1 MSQIRFEE
9 DELTLVGAFAAKTRQ
24 ETIDALRGALDVIEE
39 TKEDLS
45 DEEMILLLSSTIEK
59 LQHTEDELF
68 YSLSLQE
75 YLNNIEAADLD
86 RFL

>member
-1 MSQIRFEE
+1 MNQIRFEE
-9 DELTLVGAFAAKTRQ
+9 DELTLVSAFAARTRE
-24 ETIDALRGALDVIEE
+24 ETIDVLKGALDVIEE

-59 LQHTEDELF
+59 LQQTEDELF

-75 YLNNIEAADLD
+75 YLNNIEEDTDDA
-86 RFL
+86 

>member
-75 YLNNIEAADLD
+75 YLNNIEEVDD
-86 RFL
+86 EN